1 MKVAATVRRVALG
14 VLIALLFLAIFGLSN
29 PAMDAALAHADR
41 NPDSGAGLLWN
52 VAGVCRSTWRPLRAA
67 AAYRRIYERHPGDA
81 ERPLA
86 LLRLAQCLEDAGR
99 NAEALDLYEKFL
111 LEYPLR
117 PERPEAEFGRNR
129 LRP

>member
-1 MKVAATVRRVALG
+1 MKDPARVRRIALG
-14 VLIALLFLAIFGLSN
+14 ALIVLLLLVIFGLSN
-29 PAMDAALAHADR
+29 PAVDAALAHADR
-41 NPDSGAGLLWN
+41 NPGSGGGLLWS
-52 VAGVCRSTWRPLRAA
+52 VGDLCRATWRPLRAA

-99 NAEALDLYEKFL
+99 SAEALDLYEKFL

-117 PERPEAEFGRNR
+117 AERPEAEFGRNR